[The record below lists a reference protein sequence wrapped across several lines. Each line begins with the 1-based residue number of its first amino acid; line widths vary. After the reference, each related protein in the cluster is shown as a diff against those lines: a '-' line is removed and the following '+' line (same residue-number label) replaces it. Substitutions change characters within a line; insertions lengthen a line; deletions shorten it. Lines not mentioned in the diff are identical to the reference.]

1 MTIDKN
7 RAMII
12 ATSITAIAG
21 LLTALVNRFDPSEPT
36 AVSGYE
42 ATSEVVT
49 ELDEDVED
57 LNARVKFLEQ
67 IMMKKN
73 SGSSASARTN
83 ARRNKDRKKRKRK
96 RLPSIDVLQQK
107 RVR

>member
-12 ATSITAIAG
+12 ATSITAMAG

-36 AVSGYE
+36 AIIGYE
-42 ATSEVVT
+42 ATSKVVT
-49 ELDEDVED
+49 ELDEDMED
-57 LNARVKFLEQ
+57 LNDRVKFLEQ
-67 IMMKKN
+67 LMMKIEPV
-73 SGSSASARTN
+73 SIHSHSSRPV
-83 ARRNKDRKKRKRK
+83 RRKTKRKRTRK